1 MRSIGKLS
9 VLGAVAALSACGAAE
24 PRAGVAAV
32 GAEQCFFT
40 RQVNGFEVIDEE
52 TVNIRVSVN
61 DVYQLDLVTPCTGI
75 DWESRVAIESRG
87 GNRICTGNDATLIA
101 ARPGGAGG
109 VPQRCQARTIRKLTP
124 EQVASRTRLD

>member
-87 GNRICTGNDATLIA
+87 GNRIWWRGCRTDGGPCCCGTGTRRSCIGWPPCSGAAA
-101 ARPGGAGG
+101 ARRRPA
-109 VPQRCQARTIRKLTP
+109 
-124 EQVASRTRLD
+124 